1 MKNNTPNT
9 SYKALWITMTV
20 LGILAITAIILF
32 ALYVKKSTSPQNV
45 SDKVFDVM
53 SQGFDWMNEDYA
65 SDLVADGRNDKVAS
79 ANNGG
84 SSSSSN
90 SLSSLF

>member
-90 SLSSLF
+90 MLATLF